1 MALTDAKH
9 EGFFTTLGSS
19 ADKITSG
26 KLAEVKDLWNKDVA
40 SGGNIK
46 LLNDPTLGPLLY
58 QMQQMQ
64 DELTY
69 LRTEISTNKDKVSLA
84 GGSATT
90 LSFGEMIT
98 VPPKTKGGA
107 STYNIIM
114 TATKSGVSKTVT
126 LALA

>member
-1 MALTDAKH
+1 
-9 EGFFTTLGSS
+9 
-19 ADKITSG
+19 
-26 KLAEVKDLWNKDVA
+26 
-40 SGGNIK
+40 
-46 LLNDPTLGPLLY
+46 
-58 QMQQMQ
+58 MQ

-69 LRTEISTNKDKVSLA
+69 LRTEISINKDKVSLA

-114 TATKSGVSKTVT
+114 TATKSGVSKTVN
-126 LALA
+126 ASASIGKANSVD